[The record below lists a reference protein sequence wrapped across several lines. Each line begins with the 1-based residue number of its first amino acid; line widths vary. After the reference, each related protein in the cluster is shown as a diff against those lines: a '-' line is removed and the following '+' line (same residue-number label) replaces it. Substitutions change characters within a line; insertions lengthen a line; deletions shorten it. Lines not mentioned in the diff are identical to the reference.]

1 MSEERRTL
9 EQRLRTVES
18 RAWLVGAFSLAASA
32 VGAWMRPAAF
42 FPGYLFAYMFWLS
55 LSLGSLAVLMIH
67 YLVGGGWGFMTR
79 RILEAAT
86 RVLPVLAL
94 LFLPLLFGLK
104 ELYPWARPEALREE
118 HLSHQRPYTNL
129 GFFLARAVFYFS
141 SWILCS
147 WLLNRWSSAGDEARN
162 PALWARRYR
171 LSGGGLVL
179 YAVTIFFA
187 SVDWVLSTEPRWSS
201 TIFGMLFMSGQG
213 LAGFALI
220 TGVAVLMSREEP
232 LRRVVTPDRLQD
244 LGNLLLTSVML
255 WAYISF
261 SQYLVIW
268 SENLPR
274 EVTWVAHR
282 TTPGWRQVALALIVL
297 HFAVPFF
304 LLLFRDVKRR
314 GPWIAA
320 IAFGLLAMHLVD
332 EFWRVIPAF
341 EPDRLAVR
349 WTYLTAPVGIGGV
362 WVAVFSRSL
371 RRRPLLPLND
381 PVFHPLLS
389 EARPHG

>member
-1 MSEERRTL
+1 MSEERGTL
-9 EQRLRTVES
+9 QHGLRTVER
-18 RAWLVGAFSLAASA
+18 RAWIAGGLGLAASFA
-32 VGAWMRPAAF
+32 GAWLRPSAF
-42 FPGYLFAYMFWLS
+42 YPGYLFGYMFWLG
-55 LSLGSLAVLMIH
+55 LSLGALAVLMIH
-67 YLVGGGWGFMTR
+67 YLVGGAWGFMTR

-86 RVLPVLAL
+86 RVLPILAL
-94 LFLPLLFGLK
+94 LFIPLLFGLK
-104 ELYPWARPEALREE
+104 ELYPWARPEALQDP
-118 HLSHQRPYTNL
+118 HLRHLRPYTTS
-129 GFFLARAVFYFS
+129 GFFLARAVVYFS

-147 WLLNRWSSAGDEARN
+147 WLLNRWSAAGDADRSA
-162 PALWARRYR
+162 ALWARRYR

-201 TIFGMLFMSGQG
+201 TIYGMLFMSGQG
-213 LAGFALI
+213 LAAFALI
-220 TGVAVLMSREEP
+220 TGVVVLMAREEP
-232 LRRVVTPDRLQD
+232 LRREVTPDRLHD

-261 SQYLVIW
+261 AQYLILW

-274 EVTWVAHR
+274 EVSWVAHR
-282 TTPGWRQVALALIVL
+282 TSPGWREVAVALILF

-320 IAFGLLAMHLVD
+320 IAFGLLAMRLVD

-341 EPDRLAVR
+341 EPDGLAIR
-349 WTYLTAPVGIGGV
+349 WTYLTAPAGIGGV
-362 WVAVFSRSL
+362 WVAVFARAL
-371 RRRPLLPLND
+371 RGRPLVPLND
-381 PVFHPLLS
+381 PIFQPLLA
-389 EARPHG
+389 EARSHG

>member
-1 MSEERRTL
+1 
-9 EQRLRTVES
+9 
-18 RAWLVGAFSLAASA
+18 
-32 VGAWMRPAAF
+32 
-42 FPGYLFAYMFWLS
+42 
-55 LSLGSLAVLMIH
+55 
-67 YLVGGGWGFMTR
+67 
-79 RILEAAT
+79 
-86 RVLPVLAL
+86 
-94 LFLPLLFGLK
+94 
-104 ELYPWARPEALREE
+104 
-118 HLSHQRPYTNL
+118 
-129 GFFLARAVFYFS
+129 
-141 SWILCS
+141 
-147 WLLNRWSSAGDEARN
+147 
-162 PALWARRYR
+162 
-171 LSGGGLVL
+171 
-179 YAVTIFFA
+179 
-187 SVDWVLSTEPRWSS
+187 
-201 TIFGMLFMSGQG
+201 
-213 LAGFALI
+213 
-220 TGVAVLMSREEP
+220 
-232 LRRVVTPDRLQD
+232 VVTPDRLQD

-255 WAYISF
+255 WAYIAF

-371 RRRPLLPLND
+371 RRRPLVPLND
-381 PVFHPLLS
+381 PVFQPLLS
-389 EARPHG
+389 EARSHG

>member
-1 MSEERRTL
+1 MTL
-9 EQRLRTVES
+9 DQRLQRIEL
-18 RAWLVGAFSLAASA
+18 RAWMVGAVGLAASF
-32 VGAWMRPAAF
+32 VGAWIRPSGF
-42 FPGYLFAYMFWLS
+42 YPSYLFAYMFWLG
-55 LSLGSLAVLMIH
+55 LSRGALAVLMIH
-67 YLVGGGWGFMTR
+67 YLVGGTWGFMTR

-86 RVLPVLAL
+86 SVLPVLAL
-94 LFLPLLFGLK
+94 LFVPLLFGLR
-104 ELYPWARPEALREE
+104 ELYPWARPEAQQDP
-118 HLSHQRPYTNL
+118 HLQHLRPYTTF
-129 GFFLARAVFYFS
+129 GFFVARALVYFA
-141 SWILCS
+141 SWILCG
-147 WLLNRWSSAGDEARN
+147 WLLNRWSAAGDSRRD

-201 TIFGMLFMSGQG
+201 TIYGMLFMSGQG

-220 TGVAVLMSREEP
+220 TGVVVLMSREAP
-232 LRRVVTPDRLQD
+232 LRDVVTPDRLHD

-261 SQYLVIW
+261 AQYLILW

-274 EVTWVAHR
+274 EISWVAHR
-282 TTPGWRQVALALIVL
+282 TSPGWRELAVALIVL

-320 IAFGLLAMHLVD
+320 IAFGLLAMRLVD
-332 EFWRVIPAF
+332 DFWRVIPAF
-341 EPDRLAVR
+341 EPERLAFR
-349 WTYLTAPVGIGGV
+349 WTSFTAPLGIGGV
-362 WVAVFSRSL
+362 WVAVFARAL
-371 RRRPLLPLND
+371 RRRPLVPLND
-381 PVFHPLLS
+381 PVFQPLPA
-389 EARPHG
+389 EARSHG